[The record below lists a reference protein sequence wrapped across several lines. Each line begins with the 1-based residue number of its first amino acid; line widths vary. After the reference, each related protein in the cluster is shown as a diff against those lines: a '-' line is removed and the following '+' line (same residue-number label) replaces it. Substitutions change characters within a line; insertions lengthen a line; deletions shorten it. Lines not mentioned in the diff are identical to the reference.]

1 MIGLSEL
8 VKFGKKVAIME
19 ITMRHTTFV
28 TSLALTAA
36 LALAAAPAQAQSR
49 RSHDRGHERGGAPS
63 ARQGTAV
70 PRRSVAPRPVAPRSY
85 TVVRR
90 SVAPR
95 TYVVRGRARYAPR
108 VVDRRVVIVGGP
120 RFYRPYYTF
129 RPRFSLNVGLWV
141 GYPIAYPF
149 YDVPYVYGAPYASA
163 SPYPVDPG
171 YDSNVPYD
179 SAPTYDT
186 SVAAGEQPGGLSF
199 TITPVNAAVFV
210 DGVYVGTADEF
221 GPTAQPL
228 GLAPGQHRIEIRA
241 NGFRTMAFDA
251 DVVAGQV
258 MPYQAVLQRY

>member
-1 MIGLSEL
+1 MMD
-8 VKFGKKVAIME
+8 V
-19 ITMRHTTFV
+19 TMRHTTFV

-36 LALAAAPAQAQSR
+36 IALAAAPAQAQSR
-49 RSHDRGHERGGAPS
+49 RSHDSGHDRGAAHAP
-63 ARQGTAV
+63 ARQGRAV
-70 PRRSVAPRPVAPRSY
+70 PRRAVTPRPIAPRSY

-95 TYVVRGRARYAPR
+95 TYVVHGRARYAPR
-108 VVDRRVVIVGGP
+108 VVNRHVVIIGGP
-120 RFYRPYYTF
+120 RFHRPYYTF

-149 YDVPYVYGAPYASA
+149 YDVPYVYGAPYAAA
-163 SPYPVDPG
+163 SPYPA
-171 YDSNVPYD
+171 YDGNVPYD
-179 SAPTYDT
+179 SAPTYDA
-186 SVAAGEQPGGLSF
+186 SPAAAEQPGGLSF

-221 GPTAQPL
+221 GPSAQPL
-228 GLAPGQHRIEIRA
+228 GLAPGRHRIEIRA
-241 NGFRTMAFDA
+241 DGFRTMAFDA